1 MKNLFEPAIPLILQA
16 VSSYFD
22 GLPVWEEFTIRG
34 RLLYEKKA
42 LSTDEHPAQLCSAV
56 FFIPA
61 DSREPKPGNR
71 IKYNGILYDITLVE
85 TKKDISGKTAAYRC
99 TCGFL

>member
-1 MKNLFEPAIPLILQA
+1 MRKLFEPAIPLVLQ
-16 VSSYFD
+16 VISSYFD
-22 GLPVWEEFTIRG
+22 GLPVWEEYTIRG

-42 LSTDEHPAQLCSAV
+42 LSSDENPAQLCSAV

-71 IKYNGILYDITLVE
+71 IKYNGTLYDITLVE
-85 TKKDISGKTAAYRC
+85 NKRDISGKSAAFRC